1 VWINLN
7 DLNLQILDARKD
19 LEKIFHVWGSLYR
32 GASDGFFLSWAW
44 VGAWLETLPSGR
56 EVKLICGQSGDEYQ
70 FAMLLGINRRK
81 QDFYFRSA
89 HLCSLG
95 DSYFDDIVI
104 ENNGVLCVRNFEFSH
119 ELIDKIVSL
128 LDVHVVVFPHLKPSY
143 MEPVSRFRKSG
154 DYSIRYCEAKSY
166 FVDLVKISQDYSSFI
181 SSLSAN
187 KRHQIRRSISLY
199 EQRGE
204 LTISKASTL
213 TEANNFYDILVEL
226 HQRAWKD
233 RGKPGSFTSKYFDD
247 FHRHMLQHSFNP
259 ERIRLYVFYVGEQ
272 PVGALYGFVEGR
284 TFSFYQS
291 GFLYEKDNRIKPGL
305 VCHALLIQELAS
317 EGLDYYDFLAGSAT
331 YKKSLG
337 TGHYIMPTI
346 ELTRNH
352 WFSGMLHWLGSKF
365 RTPPPRS

>member
-1 VWINLN
+1 MN
-7 DLNLQILDARKD
+7 DLKLQILDARKD

-32 GASDGFFLSWAW
+32 GVSDGFFLSWAW

-56 EVKLICGQSGDEYQ
+56 EVKLVCGQIGEEYQ

-95 DSYFDDIVI
+95 DSYLDDIVI
-104 ENNGVLCVRNFEFSH
+104 ENNGVLCIRKFEFTSD
-119 ELIDKIVSL
+119 LIDKIVSL
-128 LDVHVVVFPHLKPSY
+128 LDVHVVVFPHLKPTY
-143 MEPVSRFRKSG
+143 MNPISRLRDSG
-154 DYSIRYCEAKSY
+154 DYKTRYCEAKSY
-166 FVDLVKISQDYSSFI
+166 FVDLVKVSQDNSNFI

-199 EQRGE
+199 EQRGK
-204 LTISKASTL
+204 LSISKASTL
-213 TEANNFYDILVEL
+213 TEAIKFFDILVEL
-226 HQRAWKD
+226 HQRTWKE
-233 RGKPGSFTSKYFDD
+233 RGKPGAFTNEYLDN
-247 FHRHMLQHSFNP
+247 FHRHMLHQSFDP
-259 ERIRLYVFYVGEQ
+259 KRIRLYVFYVGER
-272 PVGALYGFVEGR
+272 PVGALYGFVEGK

-305 VCHALLIQELAS
+305 VCHALLIQDLAS
-317 EGLDYYDFLAGSAT
+317 EGLAYYDFLAGSAV

-337 TGHYIMPTI
+337 TGHYTMPSI

-352 WFSGMLHWLGSKF
+352 WFSGMLHWLTSKF
-365 RTPPPRS
+365 RAAPSRSENF